1 LSFHIGPHAPIIQ
14 PPDVQL
20 VHRLWLNLRKTQ
32 DMPDLHHSDI
42 ITYAL
47 TRMAAEVARDREG
60 TLRDLRQSIAEANS
74 HQRLGTSH
82 FHGLLPNDPGCL
94 VEKLDAEVTAE
105 SGRLTS
111 LEDSQKG
118 K

>member
-1 LSFHIGPHAPIIQ
+1 
-14 PPDVQL
+14 
-20 VHRLWLNLRKTQ
+20 
-32 DMPDLHHSDI
+32 
-42 ITYAL
+42 
-47 TRMAAEVARDREG
+47 
-60 TLRDLRQSIAEANS
+60 
-74 HQRLGTSH
+74 
-82 FHGLLPNDPGCL
+82 L